1 MVNEAILGGLRIA
14 MTHNFSLKDAMQSFY
29 NSGYDKKEVEEAAQ
43 IIFREQQN
51 KPVEVKQVVGKKI
64 IQQKKFQAKPLKP
77 KEIIQPKKPSS
88 KKIGLIIL
96 LVGILVILVGGLIFF
111 IMFREKIF

>member
-14 MTHNFSLKDAMQSFY
+14 MTHKFSLKDAMQSFY

-43 IIFREQQN
+43 IIFNEQQR
-51 KPVEVKQVVGKKI
+51 PEVKQVVEKTKTLGKKVE
-64 IQQKKFQAKPLKP
+64 AKPLKSSV
-77 KEIIQPKKPSS
+77 QPKKPSS

-96 LVGILVILVGGLIFF
+96 LVGILVILVGIVTFLI
-111 IMFREKIF
+111 IFKDKLF